1 MADLKMLAIDLGASS
16 GRGIVGS
23 FDGEK
28 ITLRENHRF
37 SNDPVFVNG
46 RFTWDILRIFF
57 EIKNSITK
65 TVIDGD
71 DVSSMG
77 IDTWGVDYGLL
88 DRNGRLMA
96 NPTHY
101 RDTRT
106 VGISDY
112 VSRFVSAEEIY
123 KVTGIQAIDFNT
135 LNQLAAE
142 GRDDPDMLA
151 RAEQMLFIPDLLNY
165 FLTGKRATEYT
176 IASTGMLLDAAKRDF
191 AFELTDKLG
200 IRRSL
205 FAPIVQPGTDLGE
218 LLPQISGEVGK
229 NRIHVRTVAS
239 HDTASAVIA
248 VPAQGEDFIYISSG
262 TWSLMGM
269 ELPQPLINDATRA
282 ANFTNE
288 GGALGTIRFLKN
300 IMGLW
305 IIQESRRQ
313 WKREGKDYSFAQM
326 EAWAKEATPFRSLIN
341 PDDASFNT
349 PGNMPEKIRDFCRRT
364 NQPVPETVGE
374 VVRCIYESLALK
386 YRYTVET
393 IQELRGKKATVINVV
408 GGGTKDRFLSQ
419 MTADACGLDVTA
431 GPEEATA
438 IGNLMAQAM
447 AAGEIASLS
456 EARQVVANSFE
467 LKRSSDTLPEAFC
480 NPPVGRVA
488 GRLLP
493 VRDSRFTGIPDVF
506 LLVFQGSADSGN
518 AFPVQSAFSAVA
530 DGNSVPDLC
539 VARLCQHFL
548 GAKIVEFAKK
558 ERDCEL

>member
-23 FDGEK
+23 FDGKK

-65 TVIDGD
+65 TVIEGD
-71 DVSSMG
+71 DVSSVG

-88 DRNGRLMA
+88 DKNGRLMA

-106 VGISDY
+106 VGITDY
-112 VSRFVSAEEIY
+112 VKQFVSPEEIY
-123 KVTGIQAIDFNT
+123 RVTGIQAIDFNT

-151 RAEQMLFIPDLLNY
+151 RAEKLLFIPDLLNY
-165 FLTGKRATEYT
+165 FLTGKMATEYT
-176 IASTGMLLDAAKRDF
+176 IASTGMLLDAGRRDF
-191 AFELTDKLG
+191 AFDLTDKLG

-205 FAPIVQPGTDLGE
+205 FAPIVQPGTDLGT
-218 LLPQISGEVGK
+218 LLPQINEEVGK
-229 NRIHVRTVAS
+229 NRIHVYTVAS

-248 VPAQGEDFIYISSG
+248 VPAKQDDFIYISSG
-262 TWSLMGM
+262 TWSLMGQ
-269 ELPQPLINDATRA
+269 ELPQPLINEATCT

-313 WKREGKDYSFAQM
+313 WKREGKEYSFAQM
-326 EAWAKEATPFRSLIN
+326 EAWAKEATPFQSLIN

-349 PGNMPEKIRDFCRRT
+349 PGNMPEKIRAFCKKT
-364 NQPVPETVGE
+364 GQHVPESVGE

-386 YRYTVET
+386 YRYTVEG
-393 IQELRGKKATVINVV
+393 IQSLRGKKATAINVV
-408 GGGTKDRFLSQ
+408 GGGTKDKFLSQ
-419 MTADACGLDVTA
+419 MTADACGLPVCA

-438 IGNLMAQAM
+438 IGNLMMQIM
-447 AAGEIASLS
+447 AAGEIHTLA
-456 EARQVVANSFE
+456 EARQIVADSFE
-467 LKRSSDTLPEAFC
+467 LKYYQPTADRAAWDEAYGAFC
-480 NPPVGRVA
+480 K
-488 GRLLP
+488 LL
-493 VRDSRFTGIPDVF
+493 
-506 LLVFQGSADSGN
+506 
-518 AFPVQSAFSAVA
+518 
-530 DGNSVPDLC
+530 
-539 VARLCQHFL
+539 
-548 GAKIVEFAKK
+548 
-558 ERDCEL
+558 

>member
-191 AFELTDKLG
+191 AFDLTDKLG
-200 IRRSL
+200 IQRSL

-262 TWSLMGM
+262 TWSLMGTERM
-269 ELPQPLINDATRA
+269 TADCSSAARA
-282 ANFTNE
+282 HNMTNE
-288 GGALGTIRFLKN
+288 GGYDCRFRYLKN

-305 IIQESRRQ
+305 MIQSVRKESAPELGFGEICAR
-313 WKREGKDYSFAQM
+313 A
-326 EAWAKEATPFRSLIN
+326 AKETITSRIDVN
-341 PDDASFNT
+341 DARFLA
-349 PGNMPEKIRDFCRRT
+349 PKNMTEEVRRACREAGE
-364 NQPVPETVGE
+364 QVPQTIGE
-374 VVRCIYESLALK
+374 LAAVIYHSLAQCYAGTAEEIEAL
-386 YRYTVET
+386 T
-393 IQELRGKKATVINVV
+393 GKQYPEIHIV
-408 GGGTKDRFLSQ
+408 GGGANAQYLNRL
-419 MTADACGLDVTA
+419 TAEYTGKTVEA
-431 GPEEATA
+431 GPTEATA
-438 IGNLMAQAM
+438 LGNLAVQMI
-447 AAGEIASLS
+447 AAGEFEDISA
-456 EARQVVANSFE
+456 ARA
-467 LKRSSDTLPEAFC
+467 C
-480 NPPVGRVA
+480 
-488 GRLLP
+488 
-493 VRDSRFTGIPDVF
+493 I
-506 LLVFQGSADSGN
+506 ADSFTMEKFEGEK
-518 AFPVQSAFSAVA
+518 
-530 DGNSVPDLC
+530 GET
-539 VARLCQHFL
+539 R
-548 GAKIVEFAKK
+548 
-558 ERDCEL
+558 

>member
-37 SNDPVFVNG
+37 SNDPVFVSG
-46 RFTWDILRIFF
+46 RITWDILRIFF

-326 EAWAKEATPFRSLIN
+326 EAWAKEASSFRSLIN

-467 LKRSSDTLPEAFC
+467 LKHYAPTTERGAWDEAF
-480 NPPVGRVA
+480 GRFKA
-488 GRLLP
+488 L
-493 VRDSRFTGIPDVF
+493 
-506 LLVFQGSADSGN
+506 Q
-518 AFPVQSAFSAVA
+518 
-530 DGNSVPDLC
+530 
-539 VARLCQHFL
+539 
-548 GAKIVEFAKK
+548 
-558 ERDCEL
+558 

>member
-467 LKRSSDTLPEAFC
+467 RSSDTLPEAFC